1 VKGELENAILSMPQ
15 LDNAAA
21 VRPSLLLGHR
31 TQKRTA
37 ESWGI
42 MIVKF
47 LSPIMLGRLAKY
59 RPVTSNQ
66 VAYQMIQLQV
76 FQK

>member
-1 VKGELENAILSMPQ
+1 
-15 LDNAAA
+15 
-21 VRPSLLLGHR
+21 LGHR

-42 MIVKF
+42 RIVKF

-59 RPVTSNQ
+59 KPVAADQ

-76 FQK
+76 F